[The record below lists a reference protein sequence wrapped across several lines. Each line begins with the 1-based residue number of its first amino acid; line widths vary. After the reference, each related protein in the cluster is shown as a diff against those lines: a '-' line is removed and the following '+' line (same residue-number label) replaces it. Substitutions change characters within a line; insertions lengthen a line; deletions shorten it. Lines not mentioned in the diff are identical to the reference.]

1 MEETIAQIN
10 RYRRKCLF
18 LFVLYIVLASVF
30 GAGGFGGLITV
41 LILELPGWLMGLG
54 LGLSMF
60 SFLIVT
66 GIFVL
71 LAIREPR
78 LYLKRVYDTY
88 VPDMGRGMYQDFSYV
103 FAIKPDDP
111 CYMASNRVRKRPVEF
126 EKASLLK
133 GSFKS
138 GVAFS
143 SFRYSSQGFSKG
155 ERSAMA
161 VQEES
166 RRRGS
171 LSKAN
176 PFEYVTRHGR
186 YIQFEL
192 TKESKAELL
201 IYEKR
206 SLRLFKKPRGYTDL
220 SSESEVFNRMY
231 DCFYKGE
238 MEEAF
243 KILDPELLAGVI
255 AIDEQY
261 DGRLSLSIRG
271 KLISAYLDF
280 YDQGL
285 RISLTR
291 KLTSETLRYLRYE
304 VAIPGM
310 VGKFLSLT

>member
-10 RYRRKCLF
+10 RYRRRRLF
-18 LFVLYIVLASVF
+18 LFVLYIVLASIF

-41 LILELPGWLMGLG
+41 TILELPGWLMGLG

-88 VPDMGRGMYQDFSYV
+88 VPDMGRGMYQDFSYA
-103 FAIKPDDP
+103 FSIKPDDP

-126 EKASLLK
+126 EKASLFK

-143 SFRYSSQGFSKG
+143 SFCYISRGFSKG

-166 RRRGS
+166 SRRGS

-220 SSESEVFNRMY
+220 SSESEAFNRMY

-261 DGRLSLSIRG
+261 DGRLSLSIKGR
-271 KLISAYLDF
+271 LISAYLDF

-291 KLTSETLRYLRYE
+291 KLTSETLRHLRYE